1 MRTSSVPSHCPVP
14 PLPQGTKRQS
24 PEDSMRCRKKAP
36 PHQLPNTYRIFNTD
50 IPEINMRPEKVNGE
64 YIPKKNKQSF
74 QHSYLPEW
82 RNNPQ
87 PRYAKLIN
95 TNVRFLNEPIYY
107 METEGTMA
115 KKHHWWPS
123 GEPCVYHYSPPY
135 DRQSTQRNDFQKP
148 TCTLS
153 SPTKYSSKL
162 QPSCGIVPL
171 AIPSTSLPKILQERT
186 SFIHQYNARKSPNEP
201 IRGKRHGAFV
211 WTEIKPVSGPIVP
224 QGTEVFLSARGSC
237 SLEQPKTEKGNSVES
252 QMTSPSL
259 CLQNS
264 QETLGCETH
273 LSKPDVREAA
283 KAYPRIPVR
292 AQKSSDIS
300 QATEVDVICPAG
312 EQSLCPAMKGPLDK
326 SLDRLPPAHKNI
338 RITDITIRH

>member
-1 MRTSSVPSHCPVP
+1 MRQT
-14 PLPQGTKRQS
+14 PQ
-24 PEDSMRCRKKAP
+24 DSMHCRKKAP
-36 PHQLPNTYRIFNTD
+36 PHQLPNTFRIFNTD
-50 IPEINMRPEKVNGE
+50 IPEVNMRIEKVNSE

-74 QHSYLPEW
+74 QDSYLPVW
-82 RNNPQ
+82 CNNPQ
-87 PRYAKLIN
+87 PHYAELIN
-95 TNVRFLNEPIYY
+95 TNVRFLNEPMYY

-135 DRQSTQRNDFQKP
+135 DRRSTQRNDFQKP

-153 SPTKYSSKL
+153 SPTKYSSTL

-171 AIPSTSLPKILQERT
+171 AIPRTSTSLPKILQERI

-224 QGTEVFLSARGSC
+224 QGTEVFLSARGSG
-237 SLEQPKTEKGNSVES
+237 SLEQPKTGKGNSVES

-273 LSKPDVREAA
+273 LSKPEVREAA

-312 EQSLCPAMKGPLDK
+312 EESLCPAMKGPLDK
-326 SLDRLPPAHKNI
+326 SLDKLPPAHKNI
-338 RITDITIRH
+338 

>member
-1 MRTSSVPSHCPVP
+1 M
-14 PLPQGTKRQS
+14 K
-24 PEDSMRCRKKAP
+24 
-36 PHQLPNTYRIFNTD
+36 I
-50 IPEINMRPEKVNGE
+50 EKVNGE

-171 AIPSTSLPKILQERT
+171 AIPRTSTSLPAILQERT

-201 IRGKRHGAFV
+201 IRGKTPYHGKHGA
-211 WTEIKPVSGPIVP
+211 
-224 QGTEVFLSARGSC
+224 C
-237 SLEQPKTEKGNSVES
+237 SDHRDSYEHCKHHACYPAVYAEPE
-252 QMTSPSL
+252 P
-259 CLQNS
+259 
-264 QETLGCETH
+264 
-273 LSKPDVREAA
+273 A
-283 KAYPRIPVR
+283 KAGEE
-292 AQKSSDIS
+292 QWQCGDETDEDMDTDFS
-300 QATEVDVICPAG
+300 QSMGPG
-312 EQSLCPAMKGPLDK
+312 SLAILVAMG
-326 SLDRLPPAHKNI
+326 
-338 RITDITIRH
+338 

>member
-1 MRTSSVPSHCPVP
+1 MHPLYPTCTRWMPCACSPRAPSHFPI
-14 PLPQGTKRQS
+14 PLLPLGTMRQTPQENMHSRT
-24 PEDSMRCRKKAP
+24 KAP

-50 IPEINMRPEKVNGE
+50 IPEVNMRIEKVNGE

-87 PRYAKLIN
+87 PCYAKLIN

-107 METEGTMA
+107 METEGTVA

-123 GEPCVYHYSPPY
+123 GEPCVYHYTPPY

-171 AIPSTSLPKILQERT
+171 AVPRTSTSLPKILQERT

-224 QGTEVFLSARGSC
+224 QGTEVFLSARGSG

-273 LSKPDVREAA
+273 LSKPDLREAA

-312 EQSLCPAMKGPLDK
+312 EESLCPAMKVL
-326 SLDRLPPAHKNI
+326 
-338 RITDITIRH
+338 